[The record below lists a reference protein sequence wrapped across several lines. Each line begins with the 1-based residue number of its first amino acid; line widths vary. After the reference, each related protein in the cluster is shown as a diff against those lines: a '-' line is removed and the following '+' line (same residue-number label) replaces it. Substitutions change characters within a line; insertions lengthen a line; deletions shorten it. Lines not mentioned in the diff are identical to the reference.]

1 MEAVF
6 SAYLQAGLYG
16 SVVIGLTALVRLL
29 LRKAPR
35 RILCLLWL
43 LAAVRL
49 LVPINLE
56 SAVSLQPDIPSQQII
71 LEFIEPSEEPVP
83 PPAETA
89 PKVDAPQYSPEPVRG
104 MDAMELCSLVWVA
117 GMAAAV
123 IYCLGSFLLL
133 KRKVAEAV
141 VQEEGVRECGSIRGP
156 FLLGYF
162 KPDIYIPIYLG
173 DTERQFVIAHER
185 MHILRGDNWWKLLG
199 FFCACVHWYNPAV
212 WVGYALLCRDIEIAC
227 DEQVVADMDIQ
238 TRKAYSLA
246 LLSCGKQVSGL
257 LACPVAFGEVSL
269 KQRIQNV
276 LSYRRPGVRIT
287 GAAVLLTVIVA
298 VCFLTT
304 PKAAADDDPPT
315 VPTAPTET
323 EAVTQGETTA
333 PEEETTVPAE
343 VITMPAEET
352 TAPTEAVTP
361 PAEETTA
368 PTEAVTPPAVET
380 TAPTEA
386 VTPPTEETTAST
398 EEATAPSGE
407 TEPAEE
413 ENDGQESQTG
423 IVDSGILGDVTQ
435 WQLGADGVLT
445 ISGTFFM
452 LQQDGYPWAKYADQV
467 VQIVIADEITLIPS
481 GAFANMHQVCS
492 VHLGSGMK
500 YLEYAA
506 FENCSSLQSIV
517 FPASVTGIGAN
528 AFANSGIR
536 KFVSPALLQRIETG
550 AFENCT
556 SLGHLVLGASVTE
569 LEDPFV
575 GCTAIHTVEVYTSK
589 QLYTFRESTSLRSV
603 VIGGNL
609 AEIGEF
615 MFFGCSGLS
624 SAVVYAP
631 VDEIGQ
637 YAFANCG
644 ALAAFQIPDG
654 VKKIGTGA
662 FGNSGLTQIV
672 IPGSVKEIWMGAFAD
687 TPLTQIVFL
696 GDAPDMLTS
705 TAFSGVTATA
715 YYPADN
721 PTWTEAMLQN
731 YGGSI
736 TWIPR

>member
-1 MEAVF
+1 MEFAP
-6 SAYLQAGLYG
+6 G
-16 SVVIGLTALVRLL
+16 S
-29 LRKAPR
+29 
-35 RILCLLWL
+35 
-43 LAAVRL
+43 
-49 LVPINLE
+49 
-56 SAVSLQPDIPSQQII
+56 
-71 LEFIEPSEEPVP
+71 
-83 PPAETA
+83 
-89 PKVDAPQYSPEPVRG
+89 
-104 MDAMELCSLVWVA
+104 
-117 GMAAAV
+117 
-123 IYCLGSFLLL
+123 
-133 KRKVAEAV
+133 
-141 VQEEGVRECGSIRGP
+141 
-156 FLLGYF
+156 
-162 KPDIYIPIYLG
+162 
-173 DTERQFVIAHER
+173 
-185 MHILRGDNWWKLLG
+185 
-199 FFCACVHWYNPAV
+199 
-212 WVGYALLCRDIEIAC
+212 
-227 DEQVVADMDIQ
+227 
-238 TRKAYSLA
+238 
-246 LLSCGKQVSGL
+246 
-257 LACPVAFGEVSL
+257 
-269 KQRIQNV
+269 
-276 LSYRRPGVRIT
+276 
-287 GAAVLLTVIVA
+287 
-298 VCFLTT
+298 
-304 PKAAADDDPPT
+304 
-315 VPTAPTET
+315 
-323 EAVTQGETTA
+323 
-333 PEEETTVPAE
+333 
-343 VITMPAEET
+343 
-352 TAPTEAVTP
+352 
-361 PAEETTA
+361 
-368 PTEAVTPPAVET
+368 
-380 TAPTEA
+380 
-386 VTPPTEETTAST
+386 
-398 EEATAPSGE
+398 
-407 TEPAEE
+407 
-413 ENDGQESQTG
+413 
-423 IVDSGILGDVTQ
+423 
-435 WQLGADGVLT
+435 QL
-445 ISGTFFM
+445 
-452 LQQDGYPWAKYADQV
+452 
-467 VQIVIADEITLIPS
+467 TLIE
-481 GAFANMHQVCS
+481 
-492 VHLGSGMK
+492 K
-500 YLEYAA
+500 Y
-506 FENCSSLQSIV
+506 
-517 FPASVTGIGAN
+517 